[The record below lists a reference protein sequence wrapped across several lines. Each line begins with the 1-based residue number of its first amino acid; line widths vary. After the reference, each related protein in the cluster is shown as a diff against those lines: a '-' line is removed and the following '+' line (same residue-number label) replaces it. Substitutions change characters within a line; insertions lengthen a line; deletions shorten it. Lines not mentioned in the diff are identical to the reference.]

1 MHGDRMT
8 KAEMRDGAYA
18 LGATLG
24 VLLLLVIALLFV
36 RPSYAVPF
44 GSTIANSTED
54 EAPTISP
61 SGITNNRSTIT
72 TLALSAVQQDQQ
84 WKAYV
89 GNVTGIL
96 TLRDSTNYAIY
107 EWPLTGAT
115 IAGEVFASRSN
126 SVVWSNITC
135 ANSTLIAAEEVF
147 HNMTPGSVDSINL
160 TFNYTLHSAMQIG
173 PKIIPE
179 SNCSV
184 TATYV
189 NNTAQTVN
197 QSARYQ
203 ELLLQD
209 GINMVFAT
217 FIEDNAYGFNNDGAG
232 SNSTYDFQMLVPESD
247 VKATPT
253 TYYFY
258 TEIGA

>member
-1 MHGDRMT
+1 MPCLSVLPLLIAQ
-8 KAEMRDGAYA
+8 KMRRRPF
-18 LGATLG
+18 
-24 VLLLLVIALLFV
+24 LL
-36 RPSYAVPF
+36 AV
-44 GSTIANSTED
+44 
-54 EAPTISP
+54 SP
-61 SGITNNRSTIT
+61 IIRSTIT

-160 TFNYTLHSAMQIG
+160 TFNYTLHAAMQIG

-189 NNTAQTVN
+189 NNTASDCQPICTISGDSSYKMELTWSSPPSLRITLMALTMMGLDPTAPMTSRCLFLKVMSRRRR
-197 QSARYQ
+197 QPITFTQKSAHKGKRR
-203 ELLLQD
+203 
-209 GINMVFAT
+209 
-217 FIEDNAYGFNNDGAG
+217 
-232 SNSTYDFQMLVPESD
+232 
-247 VKATPT
+247 
-253 TYYFY
+253 
-258 TEIGA
+258 